1 MVEKQHTK
9 VPYRLLLIGGIISV
23 ILNILGLISA
33 ITTRQLISSLQQYA
47 GASAAQL
54 EAIAAEI
61 GLTAD
66 NLIQLMAIP
75 DSFFIRL
82 MIVSVL
88 GIILSIALIV
98 LSVKLKKNLQKNY
111 AISSLI
117 ISILLLLGYGL
128 IGAVFGLIGSI
139 IALVKCKKVN

>member
-1 MVEKQHTK
+1 MVKKQHTK
-9 VPYRLLLIGGIISV
+9 APYRLLLIGGIISV

-54 EAIAAEI
+54 EAIAAKT

-139 IALVKCKKVN
+139 IALVKCRKVN

>member
-54 EAIAAEI
+54 EAIAAKT

-139 IALVKCKKVN
+139 IALVKCRKVN

>member
-9 VPYRLLLIGGIISV
+9 APYRLLLIGGIIS
-23 ILNILGLISA
+23 IIINILGLISA
-33 ITTRQLISSLQQYA
+33 VTTRQLVSSLQQSA

-54 EAIAAEI
+54 EGIAAET
-61 GLTAD
+61 GLTAEV
-66 NLIQLMAIP
+66 LLQLMAIP

-82 MIVSVL
+82 IIISIL
-88 GIILSIALIV
+88 GIILSLVLIV
-98 LSVKLKKNLQKNY
+98 LSVKIKKRLQKNY

>member
-54 EAIAAEI
+54 EAIAAKT

-139 IALVKCKKVN
+139 IALVKCMKVN